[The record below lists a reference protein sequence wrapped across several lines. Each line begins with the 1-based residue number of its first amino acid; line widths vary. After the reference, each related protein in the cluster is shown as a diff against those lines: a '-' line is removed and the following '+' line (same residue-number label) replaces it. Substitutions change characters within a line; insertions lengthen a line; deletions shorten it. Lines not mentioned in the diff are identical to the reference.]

1 MEESNTGEGDRAL
14 NGAGDNDLPWW
25 EKTTGKDM
33 KFKQKRKKKQ
43 DEEKVEKIE
52 SAFKNPFA
60 FNEGDVD
67 LELYFKPLISNTG
80 TQVEDIPAEML
91 RRLYNLGFLTVFGAK
106 VWNAIYSENW
116 RHREAAA

>member
-60 FNEGDVD
+60 
-67 LELYFKPLISNTG
+67 YFPLLI
-80 TQVEDIPAEML
+80 
-91 RRLYNLGFLTVFGAK
+91 
-106 VWNAIYSENW
+106 
-116 RHREAAA
+116 